1 MSDGLSDLN
10 YPIRLC
16 YHYYADQ
23 KGKPTRKTPLH
34 KGDIGVYVFVDD
46 CLCGSKHVH
55 SPEPGHR
62 FSHCSTNKYYPN
74 GYTLRLV
81 DSEDSAVE
89 AQPSLFPL

>member
-1 MSDGLSDLN
+1 MSDGLNDLN

-16 YHYYADQ
+16 HQYYADH
-23 KGKPTRKTPLH
+23 KGKPTRKIPLH

-62 FSHCSTNKYYPN
+62 FAHRPVIEDWITRTELTENIDNKKSPY
-74 GYTLRLV
+74 LL
-81 DSEDSAVE
+81 
-89 AQPSLFPL
+89 